1 MTGLKQSTMTRQAGG
16 LADFLIETVI
26 RIAIGA
32 FTIFWVTVFLIV
44 VWFGVEYLVG
54 VVIGLFLA
62 WAVGSLLMFCM
73 EGG

>member
-1 MTGLKQSTMTRQAGG
+1 MARQTQTMNRQAGG

-32 FTIFWVTVFLIV
+32 FTIFWVAVFLIV
-44 VWFGVEYLVG
+44 VWFGVEYLAG

-62 WAVGSLLMFCM
+62 WALGSLLMFCM

>member
-1 MTGLKQSTMTRQAGG
+1 MARQTQTMNRQVGG
-16 LADFLIETVI
+16 LVDSLIGIAI

-32 FTIFWVTVFLIV
+32 FTIFWVAVFLIV

-62 WAVGSLLMFCM
+62 WALGSLLMFCM